1 MTDRIERGVAGR
13 RETKKEATR
22 TELIAVAARLF
33 RERGFDQ
40 TSVVEI
46 AAGAG
51 VVERTFFRYFAN
63 KEDVVFDT
71 TSRDVEFFLGR
82 LAELVPEAPDAW
94 TAADR
99 ALDELAVRLEPRRK
113 ELLDL
118 MVVTASTPALMV
130 RGRNMFSDWRER
142 AAELY
147 RDTEPTMDELDAHLF
162 ATATVTIVELGIRR
176 WLQGP
181 AKPPLRDRFAAVAAR
196 MRAVA
201 AR

>member
-1 MTDRIERGVAGR
+1 MLDDVTGR
-13 RETKKEATR
+13 RQTKKEETR
-22 TELIAVAARLF
+22 AALIAVATRLF

-51 VVERTFFRYFAN
+51 VVERTFFRYFPS

-71 TSRDVEFFLGR
+71 TSRDVEFFLDR
-82 LAELVPEAPDAW
+82 LAALLPDGPGPWEA
-94 TAADR
+94 TNL
-99 ALDELAVRLEPRRK
+99 ALGELAVRLEPRRK
-113 ELLDL
+113 ELQDL
-118 MVVTASTPALMV
+118 MLITASTPALVV

-142 AAELY
+142 AAQLY
-147 RDTEPTMDELDAHLF
+147 RDTEPTMDELDAHLV
-162 ATATVTIVELGIRR
+162 ATATVTIGELGIRH

-181 AKPPLRDRFAAVAAR
+181 AKPPLRDRFAAIAAR

-201 AR
+201 VDEPR